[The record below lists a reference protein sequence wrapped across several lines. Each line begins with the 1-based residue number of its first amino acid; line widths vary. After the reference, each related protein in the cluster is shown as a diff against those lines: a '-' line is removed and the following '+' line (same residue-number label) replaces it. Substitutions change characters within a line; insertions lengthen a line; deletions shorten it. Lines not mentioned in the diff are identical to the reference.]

1 MRAERSGARLDPGL
15 LLLVIPVA
23 WGITFP
29 AAKLGLETVALLPFM
44 AWTRALGFL
53 TILVGIPLLARGELT
68 REALRRVAGPGMLLG
83 SLIFLGYLLQTAGL
97 ERTTATN
104 AGFIT
109 GLYVVFV
116 PVLAL
121 VLFRRRAGRPAWI
134 AVVVSLL
141 GLALLSVPSLT
152 DIRPRFGDLL
162 VVAGA
167 VAWAGHVVAIG
178 HFAARHSPIVL
189 SLAQMAVTAGLHII
203 VAVPGGLDPE
213 GAFEIWRLLVI
224 TGVIGSG
231 LGYTLQVVAQETV
244 SATRA
249 VVILAGESVAAAA
262 FSFVWLGERLEPH
275 QWAGATL
282 VLAAMV
288 ISELGARRAS
298 VEHLEPGTA
307 L

>member
-1 MRAERSGARLDPGL
+1 MRAEGRRARLDPGL

-23 WGITFP
+23 WGVTFP
-29 AAKLGLETVALLPFM
+29 AAKLGLRTMDLLPFM
-44 AWTRALGFL
+44 AWTRGLGFL
-53 TILVGIPLLARGELT
+53 TILVAIPLLARGQLT
-68 REALRRVAGPGMLLG
+68 REALRRVTGPGVLLG
-83 SLIFLGYLLQTAGL
+83 TLIFLGYLLQTAGL

-121 VLFRRRAGRPAWI
+121 VVFKRRAGWPAWI
-134 AVVVSLL
+134 AVAVSLV
-141 GLALLSVPSLT
+141 GLALLSIPSVDQT
-152 DIRPRFGDLL
+152 RPRFGDLL
-162 VVAGA
+162 VLAGA
-167 VAWAGHVVAIG
+167 VAWAGHIVAIG
-178 HFAARHSPIVL
+178 HFSKRHSPIVL
-189 SLAQMAVTAGLHII
+189 SLAQMAVTAALHVI
-203 VAVPGGLDPE
+203 VSVPVGFDPS
-213 GAFEIWRLLVI
+213 GALEIWHLLFI

-231 LGYTLQVVAQETV
+231 LGYTLQVVAQESV

-262 FSFVWLGERLEPH
+262 FSYVWLGERLEPH
-275 QWAGATL
+275 QWLGAAL
-282 VLAAMV
+282 VLTAMA
-288 ISELGARRAS
+288 ISELGSRRAA

>member
-23 WGITFP
+23 WGVTFP
-29 AAKLGLETVALLPFM
+29 AAKLGLETMGLFPFM
-44 AWTRALGFL
+44 AWTRVLGFL
-53 TILVGIPLLARGELT
+53 TILVAIPLLARGELT
-68 REALRRVAGPGMLLG
+68 RTALRRVAGPGLLLG
-83 SLIFLGYLLQTAGL
+83 LLIFLGYVLQTAGL
-97 ERTTATN
+97 QRTTATN

-116 PVLAL
+116 PLLAL
-121 VLFRRRAGRPAWI
+121 ALFRRRAGWPAWV
-134 AVVVSLL
+134 AVVISLL
-141 GLALLSVPSLT
+141 GLALLSVPSF
-152 DIRPRFGDLL
+152 DDVRPRFGDLL
-162 VVAGA
+162 VLAGA

-178 HFAARHSPIVL
+178 HFATRHSPIVL
-189 SLAQMAVTAGLHII
+189 SLAQMAVTAALHTIASAP
-203 VAVPGGLDPE
+203 VGFDPQ
-213 GAFEIWRLLVI
+213 GALEIWHLLLI

-231 LGYTLQVVAQETV
+231 LGYTLQVVAQEAV

-262 FSFVWLGERLEPH
+262 FSYVWLGERLEPH
-275 QWAGATL
+275 QWVGATL
-282 VLAAMV
+282 VLVAMV
-288 ISELGARRAS
+288 VSELGARRSA

>member
-1 MRAERSGARLDPGL
+1 MPGKVREVRPDPGF

-23 WGITFP
+23 WGVTFP
-29 AAKLGLETVALLPFM
+29 AAKLGLETMALFPFM

-53 TILVGIPLLARGELT
+53 TILAAIPLLARGQLT
-68 REALRRVAGPGMLLG
+68 RASLRRVAAPGILLG
-83 SLIFLGYLLQTAGL
+83 ALIFLGYVLQTAGL

-121 VLFRRRAGRPAWI
+121 ALFRRRAGWPAWA
-134 AVVVSLL
+134 AVGVSLVGL
-141 GLALLSVPSLT
+141 GLLSISSL
-152 DIRPRFGDLL
+152 DDVRPRFGDIL
-162 VVAGA
+162 VLGGA

-178 HFAARHSPIVL
+178 YFATRHSPIVL
-189 SLAQMAVTAGLHII
+189 SLAQMAVTAALHVV
-203 VAVPGGLDPE
+203 VAAPGGLDPR
-213 GAFEIWRLLVI
+213 GAVDIWHLLLI

-249 VVILAGESVAAAA
+249 VIILAGESVAAAA
-262 FSFVWLGERLEPH
+262 FSYVWLGERLQPH
-275 QWAGATL
+275 QWLGATL
-282 VLAAMV
+282 VLGAMV
-288 ISELGARRAS
+288 VSELGARRSAM
-298 VEHLEPGTA
+298 EHLEPGTA

>member
-1 MRAERSGARLDPGL
+1 MRAERREARLDPGL

-29 AAKLGLETVALLPFM
+29 AAKLGLETMDLLPFM

-53 TILVGIPLLARGELT
+53 TILVAIPLLARGGLT
-68 REALRRVAGPGMLLG
+68 GSALRRVAGPGLLLG
-83 SLIFLGYLLQTAGL
+83 ALIFVGYFLQTAGL
-97 ERTTATN
+97 QRTTATN

-121 VLFRRRAGRPAWI
+121 MLFGRRTGWPAWL
-134 AVVVSLL
+134 AVGVSLV

-152 DIRPRFGDLL
+152 DIRPRAGDLL
-162 VVAGA
+162 VLAGA

-178 HFAARHSPIVL
+178 YFARRHSPIVL
-189 SLAQMAVTAGLHII
+189 SLAQMAATAALHIL
-203 VAVPGGLDPE
+203 VAVPGGLDPA
-213 GAFEIWRLLVI
+213 GALEIWHLFLI

-231 LGYTLQVVAQETV
+231 LGYTLQVVAQEAV

-262 FSFVWLGERLEPH
+262 FSYVWVGERLGSH
-275 QWAGATL
+275 QWTGAGL

-288 ISELGARRAS
+288 ISELGARRQA